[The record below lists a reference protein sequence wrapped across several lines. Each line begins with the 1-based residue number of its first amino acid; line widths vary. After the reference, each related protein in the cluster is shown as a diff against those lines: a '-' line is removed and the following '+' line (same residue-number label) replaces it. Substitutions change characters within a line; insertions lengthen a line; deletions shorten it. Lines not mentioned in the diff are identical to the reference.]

1 MHKVF
6 GIAISGFLSVDN
18 DIEKGGRAVKVRMGR
33 AGRIID
39 TEEDNYKR
47 VYADDGS

>member
-1 MHKVF
+1 MHKVL
-6 GIAISGFLSVDN
+6 GIETSDFLSVDN
-18 DIEKGGRAVKVRMGR
+18 DIEKEGQVVKVRMGR
-33 AGRIID
+33 AGWIIA